1 MDSKTYT
8 MDVLAMSL
16 APTLANIKQDLFD
29 IGYIHDG
36 SPDYS
41 IKHEI
46 WYHQWFSLLEYLTKE
61 TGLPLD
67 FGFDTGYSKNY
78 FIYDSARW
86 TREQIFQKLYDEFKP
101 SDV

>member
-1 MDSKTYT
+1 MDSETYT

-29 IGYIHDG
+29 KGYIHDG
-36 SPDYS
+36 TPHYS
-41 IKHEI
+41 INHEM
-46 WYHQWFSLLEYLTKE
+46 WNHHEVSLLEYLTKE

-86 TREQIFQKLYDEFKP
+86 TPDQIIQKLYDEFKP
-101 SDV
+101 SDD